1 MTAKHALAAALWLSA
16 SALATANPTSLTTTL
31 ASPAELQLGEPDLYR
46 VKVRNPSVFPAQNV
60 VVRLTY
66 AAGMSFVQPQPPN
79 CSVVIAPMLPGGP
92 STRHARCIL
101 PTLPPL
107 TTWVWDFI
115 LRAPLPSNGPSSFT
129 HQAVVTSSNVPAT
142 SLSLPVTTT
151 YQNFTLPVVPGSH
164 WEGESCT
171 RGTGTPDSEGSVPV
185 PWGICTKPASQ
196 NLQGSFLMLAN
207 GVVDATESPQLGT
220 GTTARWQQNSLST
233 VVRYVEQGGPGLD
246 YSEASAMLKIIN
258 SRCFRGP
265 GQTLP
270 YPGNPVFYSGFKIC
284 QIP

>member
-1 MTAKHALAAALWLSA
+1 MNAKHALAAALWLSA
-16 SALATANPTSLTTTL
+16 STLASANPTSLTAIL
-31 ASPAELQLGEPDLYR
+31 ESPAELQLGAEDLYR
-46 VKVRNPSVFPAQNV
+46 VKVSNPSVFPAQNV

-66 AAGMSFVQPQPPN
+66 AAGMSFILPRPPN
-79 CSVVIAPMLPGGP
+79 CSLLLGPMLPGGP
-92 STRHARCIL
+92 STRHVRCIL

-107 TTWVWDFI
+107 TTMAWDI
-115 LRAPLPSNGPSSFT
+115 VLRAPLPSNGPSSFA
-129 HQAVVTSSNVPAT
+129 HQVVVTSSNVATTSFSPA
-142 SLSLPVTTT
+142 VTTA

-164 WEGESCT
+164 WAGESCT
-171 RGTGTPDSEGSVPV
+171 LGTGTPASEGSVPV

-220 GTTARWQQNSLST
+220 GTTARWLQNSPAT
-233 VVRYVEQGGPGLD
+233 VVRYVEQGGPGLG

-270 YPGNPVFYSGFKIC
+270 YPGNPVVYSGFKIC